1 MQASN
6 LGSRS
11 LTSVTMYALV
21 LPSPVIPGRVEARDD
36 NMHTCDPRLMFDGAS
51 IQKRLINQYI
61 ETYSLSS
68 NII

>member
-11 LTSVTMYALV
+11 LTSVTMYALM

-36 NMHTCDPRLMFDGAS
+36 NMHTCDLKLMFDGAS
-51 IQKRLINQYI
+51 IQKKVDQSI

-68 NII
+68 NIS